1 MVKKL
6 LIAASIVSA
15 SFAVQSSDEMMKKG
29 KEIFEQTCSGCHGK
43 DGTGM
48 KQGGFSVQPRNLT
61 KSILNENQIYLVA
74 KKGAYHW
81 GAVTTGM
88 PAWEGV
94 YDDDSLKS
102 VAHYIYETLSKDS
115 SKKVENYK
123 YDSSKLSE
131 KALKR
136 GKKIFFRNCAYCHG
150 KEGKGNGVATYNP
163 EKSIFP
169 YDLTKLIL
177 SEKQIF
183 LFAKFGGKHWGS
195 QKDDMPGWGV
205 KYDDETLM
213 GVARYVEEH
222 LKKKRDRN

>member
-1 MVKKL
+1 MKTIL
-6 LIAASIVSA
+6 LTALLGAAL
-15 SFAVQSSDEMMKKG
+15 FAAGMDEGTMHKG
-29 KEIFEQTCSGCHGK
+29 KRLFEQTCSGCHGK
-43 DGTGM
+43 DGKGVM
-48 KQGGFSVQPRNLT
+48 QGGFNVQPRDLT
-61 KSILNENQIYLVA
+61 KSMLTEEQLFLVA
-74 KKGAYHW
+74 KKGAFHW

-94 YDDDSLKS
+94 YDDDSLKA
-102 VAHYIYETLSKDS
+102 VAHYIYHTFAKES
-115 SKKVENYK
+115 SQKVQAYP
-123 YDSSKLSE
+123 YDSSKLSQ

-169 YDLTKLIL
+169 YDLTKLLL

-183 LFAKFGGKHWGS
+183 LFAKYGGKHWGS

-222 LKKKRDRN
+222 LKTGR